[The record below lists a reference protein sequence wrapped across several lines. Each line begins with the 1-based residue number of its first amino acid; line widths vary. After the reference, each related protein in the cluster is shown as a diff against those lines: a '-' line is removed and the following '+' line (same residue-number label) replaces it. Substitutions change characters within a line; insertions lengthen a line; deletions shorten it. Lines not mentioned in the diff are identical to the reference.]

1 MKTDELE
8 KFVNENRDGFDDLTP
23 DPAIWAQIQKD
34 TTKVKTFSIYKLI
47 LRVAAVVVIF
57 VSSYVFHD
65 YRSENKHSAMLME
78 EADQSQL
85 EEAKNFFEAKAYY
98 ASLIGNKEKEVF
110 LLIKEYPD
118 LKNELKTE
126 FKEVDRELSELQKDL
141 KDGAMNEVIIEA
153 MIQKYRLK
161 LSILE
166 EVLLALSED
175 QNTQKTVEHEI

>member
-23 DPAIWAQIQKD
+23 DPAIWPQIQKN
-34 TTKVKTFSIYKLI
+34 TTKVKTFSIYKLM

-65 YRSENKHSAMLME
+65 YRSENKQSAMLME
-78 EADQSQL
+78 AADQSQL

-110 LLIKEYPD
+110 HLIKEYPE

-161 LSILE
+161 LNILE
-166 EVLLALSED
+166 EVLLAISED